1 MTILVLGGAGY
12 IGSHGVDQLIE
23 KGYQVVVVDNLQ
35 TGHKEA
41 IHKDARFYQGDIRD
55 KAFLQGIF
63 KKEKIDGVLH
73 FAANSLVGESMEQ
86 PLMYFN
92 NNVYG
97 TQIVLEVM
105 EEFDVK
111 KIVFSSSAAT
121 YGEAKVMPIAE
132 SAPTNPTNPYGETK
146 LMMEKML
153 KWCEEAYQMNYV
165 ALRYFNVAGAKIN
178 GQIGED
184 HTPETHLI
192 PLVLQTALG
201 QRAQLSI
208 FGNDYDTPDGTCIR
222 DYVHVQDL
230 IAAHILALEYLEAG
244 NSSNIFNL
252 GSSTGFSVQEIVEAA
267 RKITGKEIPTK
278 VEARRAG
285 DPSTLVAASQKAQ
298 EMLGWKP
305 EYTSMETI
313 IESAWNWHVNHP
325 TGYPK

>member
-97 TQIVLEVM
+97 TQVVLEVM

-153 KWCEEAYQMNYV
+153 KWCDEAYQMNYV

-252 GSSTGFSVQEIVEAA
+252 GSSTGFSVQEIVETA

-305 EYTSMETI
+305 EYTTMETI

>member
-41 IHKDARFYQGDIRD
+41 IHKEARFYQGDIRD
-55 KAFLQGIF
+55 KAFLQDIF
-63 KKEKIDGVLH
+63 KKEDIDGVLH

-86 PLMYFN
+86 PLTYFN

-97 TQIVLEVM
+97 TQVVLEVM

-153 KWCEEAYQMNYV
+153 KWCDEAYQMNYV

-184 HTPETHLI
+184 HIPETHLI

-201 QRAQLSI
+201 QRAELSI

-298 EMLGWKP
+298 DTLGWKP
-305 EYTSMETI
+305 EYTTMDTI

-325 TGYPK
+325 KGYTK

>member
-97 TQIVLEVM
+97 TQVVLEVM

-153 KWCEEAYQMNYV
+153 KWCDEAYQMNYV

-305 EYTSMETI
+305 EYTTMETI

>member
-41 IHKDARFYQGDIRD
+41 IHKEARFYQGDIRD
-55 KAFLQGIF
+55 KAFLQDIF
-63 KKEKIDGVLH
+63 KKEDIDGVLH

-86 PLMYFN
+86 PLTYFN

-97 TQIVLEVM
+97 TQVVLEVM

-153 KWCEEAYQMNYV
+153 KWCDEAYQMNYV

-298 EMLGWKP
+298 DTLGWKP
-305 EYTSMETI
+305 EYTTMETI

-325 TGYPK
+325 KGYTK

>member
-41 IHKDARFYQGDIRD
+41 IHKEARFYQGDIRD
-55 KAFLQGIF
+55 KAFLQDIF
-63 KKEKIDGVLH
+63 KKEDIDGVLH

-86 PLMYFN
+86 PLTYFN

-97 TQIVLEVM
+97 TQVVLEVM

-153 KWCEEAYQMNYV
+153 KWCDEAYQMNYV

-201 QRAQLSI
+201 QRAELSI

-298 EMLGWKP
+298 DTLGWKP
-305 EYTSMETI
+305 EYTTMDRI

-325 TGYPK
+325 KGYTK

>member
-41 IHKDARFYQGDIRD
+41 IHKEARFYQGDIRD
-55 KAFLQGIF
+55 KAFLQDIF
-63 KKEKIDGVLH
+63 KKEDIDGVLH

-86 PLMYFN
+86 PLTYFN

-97 TQIVLEVM
+97 TQVVLEVM

-153 KWCEEAYQMNYV
+153 KWCDEAYQMNYV

-201 QRAQLSI
+201 QRAELSI

-298 EMLGWKP
+298 DTLGWKP
-305 EYTSMETI
+305 EYTTMDTI

-325 TGYPK
+325 KGYTK

>member
-41 IHKDARFYQGDIRD
+41 IHKEARFYQGDIRD
-55 KAFLQGIF
+55 KAFLQDIF
-63 KKEKIDGVLH
+63 KKEDIDGVLH

-86 PLMYFN
+86 PLTYFN

-97 TQIVLEVM
+97 TQVVLEVM

-201 QRAQLSI
+201 QRAELSI

-298 EMLGWKP
+298 DTLGWKP
-305 EYTSMETI
+305 EYTIMDTI

-325 TGYPK
+325 KGYTK

>member
-23 KGYQVVVVDNLQ
+23 KGYQVVVIDNLQ

-41 IHKDARFYQGDIRD
+41 IHKEARFYQGDIRN
-55 KAFLQGIF
+55 KAFLQDIF
-63 KKEKIDGVLH
+63 KKEDIDGVLH

-86 PLMYFN
+86 PLTYFN

-97 TQIVLEVM
+97 TQVVLEVM

-153 KWCEEAYQMNYV
+153 KWCDEAYQMNYV

-201 QRAQLSI
+201 QRAELSI

-244 NSSNIFNL
+244 NPSNIFNL

-285 DPSTLVAASQKAQ
+285 DPSTLVAASKKAQ
-298 EMLGWKP
+298 DMLGWEP
-305 EYTSMETI
+305 EYTTMDTI

-325 TGYPK
+325 KGYTK

>member
-63 KKEKIDGVLH
+63 KNEKIDGVLH

-97 TQIVLEVM
+97 TQVVLEVM

-153 KWCEEAYQMNYV
+153 KWCDEAYQMNYV

-305 EYTSMETI
+305 EYTTMETI

>member
-41 IHKDARFYQGDIRD
+41 IHKEARFYQGDIRD
-55 KAFLQGIF
+55 KAFLQDIF
-63 KKEKIDGVLH
+63 KKEDIDGVLH

-86 PLMYFN
+86 PLTYFN

-97 TQIVLEVM
+97 TQVVLEVM

-201 QRAQLSI
+201 QRAELSI

-298 EMLGWKP
+298 DTLGWKP
-305 EYTSMETI
+305 EYTTMDTI

-325 TGYPK
+325 KGYTK

>member
-41 IHKDARFYQGDIRD
+41 IHKEACFYQGDIRN
-55 KAFLQGIF
+55 KAFLQDIF
-63 KKEKIDGVLH
+63 KKEDIDGVLH

-86 PLMYFN
+86 PLTYFN

-97 TQIVLEVM
+97 TQVVLEVM

-201 QRAQLSI
+201 QRAELSI

-298 EMLGWKP
+298 DTLGWKP
-305 EYTSMETI
+305 EYTTMDTI

-325 TGYPK
+325 KGYTK

>member
-41 IHKDARFYQGDIRD
+41 IHKEARFYQGDIRD
-55 KAFLQGIF
+55 KAFLQDIF
-63 KKEKIDGVLH
+63 KKEDIDGVLH

-86 PLMYFN
+86 PLTYFN

-97 TQIVLEVM
+97 TQVVLEVM

-153 KWCEEAYQMNYV
+153 KWCDEAYQMNYV

-201 QRAQLSI
+201 QRAELSI
-208 FGNDYDTPDGTCIR
+208 LGNDYDTSDGTCIR

-298 EMLGWKP
+298 DTLGWKP
-305 EYTSMETI
+305 EYTTMDTI

-325 TGYPK
+325 KGYTK

>member
-132 SAPTNPTNPYGETK
+132 SASTNPTNPYGETK

-305 EYTSMETI
+305 EYTTMETI

>member
-41 IHKDARFYQGDIRD
+41 IHKEARFYQGDIRD
-55 KAFLQGIF
+55 KAFLQDIF
-63 KKEKIDGVLH
+63 KKEDIDGVLH

-86 PLMYFN
+86 PLTYFN

-97 TQIVLEVM
+97 TQVVLEVM

-201 QRAQLSI
+201 QRAELSI

-244 NSSNIFNL
+244 NPSNIFNL

-285 DPSTLVAASQKAQ
+285 DPSTLVAASKKAQ
-298 EMLGWKP
+298 DTLGWEP
-305 EYTSMETI
+305 EYTTMDTI

-325 TGYPK
+325 KGYTK

>member
-305 EYTSMETI
+305 EYTTMETI

>member
-41 IHKDARFYQGDIRD
+41 IHKEARFYQGDIRD
-55 KAFLQGIF
+55 KAFLQDIF
-63 KKEKIDGVLH
+63 KKEGIDGVLH

-86 PLMYFN
+86 PLTYFN

-97 TQIVLEVM
+97 TQVVLEVM

-201 QRAQLSI
+201 QRAELSI

-298 EMLGWKP
+298 DTLGWKP
-305 EYTSMETI
+305 EYTTMDTI

-325 TGYPK
+325 KGYTK